1 MTAELTMGRYPEF
14 ASLTAW
20 HVTDGM
26 LVLEEPLTFGADPV
40 ATAWAVALLRECQSS
55 GLTVQWQAVRHARF
69 EFSTLRHLFPPQ
81 SLDGTRQDTELV
93 SWRDGH
99 KYGRYY
105 FRLGPDFVQVKDV
118 RRPSNA
124 ARLMLAEPGVRDMF
138 LRCLRPARVTTLPDS
153 EQAAISELAAE
164 ELVLRVGGL
173 AVTVV
178 PRMRRWPVPAGAV

>member
-1 MTAELTMGRYPEF
+1 MTAELIMGRYPEF
-14 ASLTAW
+14 AALTAW
-20 HVTDGM
+20 HITDGM
-26 LVLEEPLTFGADPV
+26 LVLEEPLKFGADPV

-55 GLTVQWQAVRHARF
+55 GVTVQWQAIRHATF
-69 EFSTLRHLFPPQ
+69 EFSMLRHLFPPQ
-81 SLDGTRQDTELV
+81 SLAGAHQDTELA

-105 FRLGPDFVQVKDV
+105 FRMGPDFVQVKDT
-118 RRPSNA
+118 RIPSDA
-124 ARLMLAEPGVRDMF
+124 ARLVLAEPAVRDMF
-138 LRCLRPARVTTLPDS
+138 LRCLRPMRVATLPDS
-153 EQAAISELAAE
+153 ERAAISELAAE